1 MFKVHFPATSYFNSL
16 PKVHGSDVFLKA
28 LIVSRQIKK
37 SALLHYRVG
46 GENNQGFVHTWAPEE
61 AINPDPNEPDHP
73 PWSHNPQTG
82 KLIFNPDGT
91 PFGHHPIDYV
101 NKDLSEKYGPE
112 RARQMIDGAI
122 ERYNKKHAEDS
133 NHLLPGFD
141 SPEWRKVFAGDYID
155 RDTHASERQVR
166 GDTPLYEG
174 GPTPLNT
181 YSMNMGNVDPRT
193 GSDQGAWIDGGH
205 VHFHKELGE
214 EMESMGIP
222 RSEYAKLPYVRYSV
236 LKPNYLTNDLVVSW
250 NKTDAAKA
258 GVSGSS
264 PDNYLHPVV
273 RDRLNSQRTHPE
285 VHAHQIAHLLPD
297 VFYHGATGSGGG
309 RKKGGEEDP
318 VTAGENLARIMEEAG
333 VSTEGYSPEELNQIA
348 GTMAMK
354 LFFSRTH
361 NLQGS
366 GGGAVKNTIND
377 AFREL
382 GSHHSDETYGD
393 YRTHAKAGVPTGG
406 PRYHKTANMRSADIV
421 AHLNNLA
428 HKYVQDGM
436 SEEEALQQAAAKFRS
451 HDTKRA
457 RYAPVE
463 GLRERTEDLIGRI
476 MGQQGHEKL
485 NLGTSLPQGRIE
497 AGLPQGFG
505 EQMTEVPDHWRKRI
519 VGTSDLAPVG
529 NKERDIPLPT
539 EPEAQPEP
547 QAPPPSR
554 QTQLPVRVIPTPMT
568 PRPATPQEAAFQQS
582 VGNPATQ
589 QFFDP
594 MTGGLVQRSQDVVS
608 AIDAIRKKMGYFEG
622 FLKGYRNE

>member
-1 MFKVHFPATSYFNSL
+1 
-16 PKVHGSDVFLKA
+16 
-28 LIVSRQIKK
+28 
-37 SALLHYRVG
+37 
-46 GENNQGFVHTWAPEE
+46 
-61 AINPDPNEPDHP
+61 
-73 PWSHNPQTG
+73 
-82 KLIFNPDGT
+82 
-91 PFGHHPIDYV
+91 
-101 NKDLSEKYGPE
+101 
-112 RARQMIDGAI
+112 
-122 ERYNKKHAEDS
+122 
-133 NHLLPGFD
+133 
-141 SPEWRKVFAGDYID
+141 
-155 RDTHASERQVR
+155 
-166 GDTPLYEG
+166 
-174 GPTPLNT
+174 
-181 YSMNMGNVDPRT
+181 
-193 GSDQGAWIDGGH
+193 
-205 VHFHKELGE
+205 
-214 EMESMGIP
+214 
-222 RSEYAKLPYVRYSV
+222 
-236 LKPNYLTNDLVVSW
+236 LTNDLVVSW

-318 VTAGENLARIMEEAG
+318 VTAGENLARIMQEAG

-393 YRTHAKAGVPTGG
+393 YRTHAKAGVP
-406 PRYHKTANMRSADIV
+406 RYHKTANMRSADIV

-428 HKYVQDGM
+428 HKYAQDGM

-547 QAPPPSR
+547 QAPLPSR